1 MTTMLINT
9 NSFIAGIKR
18 EYWEHKRTML
28 GIPLAIAALCIL
40 SALMAMIAA
49 NHFESSIKDAV
60 SFKANDSEI
69 NIDIDGESYQDF
81 DEAKQGFRAA
91 LSDKTDEVSFGLM
104 AFFISAA
111 WVAAYYYLL
120 ATLYTDR
127 KDKSILFW
135 KSLPISETQNVLT
148 KLGFACIGFVA
159 VAIVIGW
166 ATSIVLSII
175 GLGGGQNIQ
184 VDFSLFQLVVW
195 PIGALILGL
204 LWGAPIFTYTIMVS
218 AMSKRSPFLLLILPP
233 IIIPVLEWIFFS
245 SSHVIT
251 FFGHHMP
258 FAVLEA
264 IGSEGGVA
272 GAVAYYFTDQSM
284 SLLLG
289 LVVSAGFCVAAVWYR
304 NNKFEI

>member
-1 MTTMLINT
+1 MLINT

-18 EYWEHKRTML
+18 EYWEHKRTIL

-60 SFKANDSEI
+60 GFNANDSEL
-69 NIDIDGESYQDF
+69 NIEIDGETYQNF
-81 DEAKQGFRAA
+81 DEAKQGLRAA
-91 LSDKTDEVSFGLM
+91 LSDKADEVSFGLM
-104 AFFISAA
+104 AFFIGAA

-148 KLGFACIGFVA
+148 KLAFACIGFVA

-166 ATSIVLSII
+166 ITSVVLSII
-175 GLGGGQNIQ
+175 GFGSGQNIQ
-184 VDFSLFQLVVW
+184 VEFSFVELVVW

-204 LWGAPIFTYTIMVS
+204 LWGAPIFTYTILVS
-218 AMSKRSPFLLLILPP
+218 AAAKRSPGLLLILPV
-233 IIIPVLEWIFFS
+233 IVIPVLEWIFFS
-245 SSHVIT
+245 TSHVAT

-264 IGSEGGVA
+264 ISDEGGVA
-272 GAVAYYFTDQSM
+272 GATAYYFTDQSM
-284 SLLLG
+284 SMILG
-289 LVVSAGFCVAAVWYR
+289 LVVAVGFCVAAVWYR
-304 NNKFEI
+304 DNKFEL